1 VSRPTAI
8 LAALALAAG
17 LVACGGDD
25 EVSNE
30 DLLTASGF
38 ETALE
43 AVEGEAGD
51 DAAALRVQVT
61 AAGAEFRLLTED
73 GATAYAYSGGELAEV
88 QVAVIAGSL
97 EGEEFP
103 LSDVDPGAIDEIAD
117 GISDKL
123 GDDAA
128 LTALSLETAGLDGVP
143 RWTVSAQAPDGSGE
157 VFVAEPDGSELR
169 PAGDGPRA
177 DG

>member
-1 VSRPTAI
+1 VPRPTAI
-8 LAALALAAG
+8 LAALALATG

-30 DLLTASGF
+30 DLLTADGF

-43 AVEGEAGD
+43 AVEDEAGD
-51 DAAALRVQVT
+51 DADALRVQVT

-73 GATAYAYSGGELAEV
+73 GATAYAYGGGELAEV

-103 LSDVDPGAIDEIAD
+103 LSDVDPGAIDEIAEAVS
-117 GISDKL
+117 GEL
-123 GDDAA
+123 GDEAA
-128 LTALSLETAGLDGVP
+128 LTALTLETAGLDGVP
-143 RWTVSAQAPDGSGE
+143 RWTVSAQAPDGAVE
-157 VFVAEPDGSELR
+157 VFVAESDGSGLR

>member
-1 VSRPTAI
+1 MPRPTAI

-30 DLLTASGF
+30 DLLTSSGF
-38 ETALE
+38 ETALD
-43 AVEGEAGD
+43 AVKGEAGD
-51 DAAALRVQVT
+51 DAEALRVQVT
-61 AAGAEFRLLTED
+61 AAGAEFRLLTDD
-73 GATAYAYSGGELAEV
+73 GGTAYAYSGGDLAEV

-103 LSDVDPGAIDEIAD
+103 LSDVDAGAVDEIAD
-117 GISDKL
+117 AVGDEL
-123 GDDAA
+123 GDGAA
-128 LTALSLETAGLDGVP
+128 LTTLTLEPAGLDGVA
-143 RWTVSAQAPDGSGE
+143 RWTVSAQAPDGAGE
-157 VFVAEPDGSELR
+157 VFVAESDGSGLR

>member
-1 VSRPTAI
+1 VSRLTAI
-8 LAALALAAG
+8 LAAMSLGAG
-17 LVACGGDD
+17 LAACGGDE

-30 DLLTASGF
+30 DLLTGSGF

-43 AVEGEAGD
+43 AVEDEAGD
-51 DAAALRVQVT
+51 DADALRVQVT

-73 GATAYAYSGGELAEV
+73 SATAYAYSGGELAEV

-103 LSDVDPGAIDEIAD
+103 LSDVDPEAIDAIAD
-117 GISDKL
+117 GVGDEL
-123 GDDAA
+123 GPDGA
-128 LTALSLETAGLDGVP
+128 LTALTLETAELDGVP
-143 RWTVSAQAPDGSGE
+143 RWTVNVQAPDGAGE
-157 VFVAEPDGSELR
+157 VFVAEADGSGLR